1 MWAAWIMAAIGFAA
15 AAFMLRFLIALL
27 RESAPSICCWIVP
40 LRREAQE
47 EEHLKVLRG
56 IYLDDDCRMAG
67 SDCGRHGV
75 DLLEKE
81 NYAKEECPSGLIA
94 LDARPVSGGLVWRSI
109 RPGRGRAFR
118 EHGI

>member
-27 RESAPSICCWIVP
+27 RESAPSICYWIVP

-56 IYLDDDCRMAG
+56 IFDDDCRMAG

-81 NYAKEECPSGLIA
+81 NYAKEEYPSGLIA